1 MTVQGLEQNYYLI
14 NNPIYLR
21 IFDVPV
27 IGEDPKNYEL
37 TITVGSRIITSQ
49 MYNGEA
55 MIDISPI
62 VKSQFP
68 KPNFQTP
75 NSNRITIDI
84 TVFYYDEDLE
94 QGVTIPINGKTF
106 IRGGQYGGQNNYLS
120 DGTILKVSEKIPVW
134 DGLPSSK
141 YTITGTNIIKA
152 SILEAEQELMK
163 KHSCEGAYLLFKN
176 QLGGYSTY
184 YFNTFTLQESGESQE
199 YIDTFPTSTT
209 ISAPQNNFYQFGSNS
224 KMKLTVE
231 SRFDKRHYG
240 ILMSLINSPEVWVY
254 EFHKLMDSDFIV
266 YATND
271 WTKLINNGNNIS
283 IESGEETY
291 DASLTFDLNLT
302 KDNRLNA

>member
-1 MTVQGLEQNYYLI
+1 MIVQGLEENYYLI
-14 NNPIYLR
+14 NNPIYLK
-21 IFDVPV
+21 IIDDETP
-27 IGEDPKNYEL
+27 EENHLL
-37 TITVGSRIITSQ
+37 TISVGSRDITSQ
-49 MYNGEA
+49 MYNGETI
-55 MIDISPI
+55 IDIAPI
-62 VKSQFP
+62 VKSLFS
-68 KPNFQTP
+68 KPDFQNP
-75 NSNRITIDI
+75 SSNIITIDL
-84 TVFYYDEDLE
+84 TGFYYFEE
-94 QGVTIPINGKTF
+94 AGFQIPIGIKTF

-120 DGTILKVSEKIPVW
+120 LGTILKVSEKIPVW

-141 YTITGTNIIKA
+141 YTITGTDIVEGL
-152 SILEAEQELMK
+152 ILEAEQELMK
-163 KHSCEGAYLLFKN
+163 KHSCEGVYLKFLN

-266 YATND
+266 YPTDD